1 MNATEIY
8 KLLEA
13 KKNKSAEK
21 GMQLAR
27 IEAEK
32 EEMYL
37 KLLVGTW
44 LLIAFVALVFFMRM

>member
-1 MNATEIY
+1 MNAAEIY